1 MQKLL
6 LDNGIKWD
14 LICLNIMTVS
24 ECGAKGEK
32 LLLLQSSLTHFLFS
46 DSSNYFFLVYSH
58 RP

>member
-24 ECGAKGEK
+24 ECGAKGEIASFAVK
-32 LLLLQSSLTHFLFS
+32 SDTFFILRLIQLFFSSLLT
-46 DSSNYFFLVYSH
+46 
-58 RP
+58 